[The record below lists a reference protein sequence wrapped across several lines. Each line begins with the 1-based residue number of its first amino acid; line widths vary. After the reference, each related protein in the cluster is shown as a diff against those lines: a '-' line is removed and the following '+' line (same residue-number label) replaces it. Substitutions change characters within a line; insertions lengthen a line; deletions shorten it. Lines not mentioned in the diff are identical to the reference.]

1 MMIELK
7 ISNQALDLLSCL
19 EISKDLESGGVATF
33 IGSVRSKTKG
43 KEVVRLEFECYEP
56 MAIKEMKKIAESAIA
71 KFAVRNVVIH
81 HRIGVLYPGDVAVI
95 IVVNDGHRE
104 SVFDACRYIIDTLKE
119 TVPIWKKEVFKD
131 GAEWVSAHP

>member
-1 MMIELK
+1 MIELK

-33 IGSVRSKTKG
+33 IGSVRNNTKG

-104 SVFDACRYIIDTLKE
+104 SVFDACRYIIDSLKE
-119 TVPIWKKEVFKD
+119 TVPIWKREIFED
-131 GAEWVSAHP
+131 GAEWVAAHP

>member
-1 MMIELK
+1 MIELK

-33 IGSVRSKTKG
+33 IGSVRNNTKG

-56 MAIKEMKKIAESAIA
+56 MAIKEMKKIAESAVA

-104 SVFDACRYIIDTLKE
+104 SVFDACRYIIDSLKE
-119 TVPIWKKEVFKD
+119 TVPIWKREIFED
-131 GAEWVSAHP
+131 GAEWVAAHP

>member
-1 MMIELK
+1 MIELK
-7 ISNQALDLLSCL
+7 ISNQALDLLYCL

-33 IGSVRSKTKG
+33 IGSVRSKTQA

-119 TVPIWKKEVFKD
+119 TVPIWKKEVFED

>member
-1 MMIELK
+1 MIELK

-33 IGSVRSKTKG
+33 IGSVRNNTKG

-56 MAIKEMKKIAESAIA
+56 MAIKEMKKIAEFAIA
-71 KFAVRNVVIH
+71 KFAIRNVVIH

-119 TVPIWKKEVFKD
+119 TVPIWKREIFND

>member
-1 MMIELK
+1 MIELK

-33 IGSVRSKTKG
+33 IGSVRNKTKA
-43 KEVVRLEFECYEP
+43 KEVLRLEFECYEP

-104 SVFDACRYIIDTLKE
+104 CVFDACRYIIDTLKE
-119 TVPIWKKEVFKD
+119 TVPIWKKEVFED

>member
-1 MMIELK
+1 MIELK

>member
-1 MMIELK
+1 MIELK

-33 IGSVRSKTKG
+33 IGSVRNNTKG

-56 MAIKEMKKIAESAIA
+56 MAIKEMKKIAEFAIA
-71 KFAVRNVVIH
+71 KFAIRNVVIH

-119 TVPIWKKEVFKD
+119 TVPIWKREIFDD

>member
-1 MMIELK
+1 MIELK

-33 IGSVRSKTKG
+33 IGSVRNNTKG

-119 TVPIWKKEVFKD
+119 TVPIWKKEVFED

>member
-1 MMIELK
+1 MIELK

-33 IGSVRSKTKG
+33 IGSVRNNTKG
-43 KEVVRLEFECYEP
+43 KEVVKLEFECYEP

-119 TVPIWKKEVFKD
+119 TVPIWKREIFED